1 MESAMDPRISPPGR
15 DADTSDSNIIWFA
28 EECLNNGVRLESYV
42 RAAERGGD
50 WQLAD
55 FFRRALAEAR
65 RVQDGDPRRR
75 RLRHAA
81 HVTEFGAA

>member
-1 MESAMDPRISPPGR
+1 
-15 DADTSDSNIIWFA
+15 
-28 EECLNNGVRLESYV
+28 VRLESYV